1 MEKKQIEIDKS
12 FQKSISYSQYSLYN
26 QCQYQWYLSYALNN
40 KIFNPNI
47 FLIYGTSLHEVI
59 QSYLQ
64 KMYSESGAAADRL
77 DLNTLFEDRMIEN
90 YKSNLKDNNN
100 IHFST
105 KEDIKEFIE
114 DGKKSLEW
122 FKKNRNKFFS
132 RKTSSLVGIEIPILI
147 PVSDYSPNVFMKG
160 FIDLVI
166 HNTNT
171 DTYTIF
177 DIKTSTRGWT
187 DKEKKDQTKI
197 NQVLL
202 YKRFYSKILNIPE
215 ERIDVQFF
223 IIKRKIYEDSEF
235 PIPRVQEFIPANGK
249 KKVQEAFNSLESFI
263 KECFTPDAKYNLDR
277 QYLKNTNSCK
287 YCPYSKRPDLCN
299 KKN

>member
-1 MEKKQIEIDKS
+1 MEKKQIEIDKT

-26 QCQYQWYLSYALNN
+26 QCQYQWYLSYALDN

-47 FLIYGTSLHEVI
+47 FLIYGTSLHEAI
-59 QSYLQ
+59 QSYLE
-64 KMYSESGAAADRL
+64 KMYKESGAAADRM
-77 DLNTLFEDRMIEN
+77 DLNTFFEDRMIEN
-90 YKSNLKDNNN
+90 YKSSLKDNNN

-114 DGKKSLEW
+114 DGKKSLDW

-160 FIDLVI
+160 FIDFVL

-263 KECFTPDAKYNLDR
+263 KECFTPDAKYNMEKK
-277 QYLKNTNSCK
+277 YLKNNNSCK
-287 YCPYSKRPDLCN
+287 YCPYNKRADLCD